1 MREQVHK
8 VKQAGETLAI
18 DVHRTMLGAHGDAML
33 VKVRVRA
40 VLEAPAL
47 AVELDGDN
55 AQILASGV
63 SATVGCGGTSRIA
76 LVFDAELADRILL
89 ARVLGGAGCGNVA
102 RILFGL

>member
-8 VKQAGETLAI
+8 IEQAGQTLAV
-18 DVHRTMLGAHGDAML
+18 DVHRTMLGAHGNAVL

-40 VLEAPAL
+40 VLETPAL

-55 AQILASGV
+55 AQILAGGV
-63 SATVGCGGTSRIA
+63 SATVGCGGASGIP
-76 LVFDAELADRILL
+76 LVFDAELTGGILI
-89 ARVLGGAGCGNVA
+89 ARVLCGAGRGNVA